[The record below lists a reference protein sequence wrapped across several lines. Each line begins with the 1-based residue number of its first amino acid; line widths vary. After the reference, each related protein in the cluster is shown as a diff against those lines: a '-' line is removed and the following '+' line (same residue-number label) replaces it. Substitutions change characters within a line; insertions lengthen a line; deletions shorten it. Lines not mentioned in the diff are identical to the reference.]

1 MSCQK
6 FSLLLLQLIFLL
18 FFLPFPYPSA
28 VEKCHMWSAKSA
40 AVSSGQCSLVN
51 MVENL
56 NLHFIYLLDHCP
68 LSSICFWEKR
78 LFYFFAPIF
87 TSPLV
92 SYCVK
97 GDEMHP
103 DYLCLFNIFS
113 QRSQLAREIP
123 GSSHLSSGTTT
134 ALCFRLC
141 GEAHVA
147 ALGAKVHYCSF
158 IIHNPKILRY
168 LYYSSQILK
177 DLPSITL
184 NPHFYGLK
192 GVLTGWKRATNLIRI

>member
-1 MSCQK
+1 MIHRSAPLPLTEK
-6 FSLLLLQLIFLL
+6 LNTSLCPVRNFPCCCYNWYLMI
-18 FFLPFPYPSA
+18 FLPFPYPSA
-28 VEKCHMWSAKSA
+28 VEKCNMWSAKSA
-40 AVSSGQCSLVN
+40 AVSSGQCSLVT
-51 MVENL
+51 NL
-56 NLHFIYLLDHCP
+56 NLHYIYLLDHCP

-97 GDEMHP
+97 GDKMHP
-103 DYLCLFNIFS
+103 DYVCLFTTFS
-113 QRSQLAREIP
+113 QRSQLAGEIP
-123 GSSHLSSGTTT
+123 RSSHLSSGTTT

-168 LYYSSQILK
+168 LCHSKMHWISKNLK
-177 DLPSITL
+177 H
-184 NPHFYGLK
+184 N
-192 GVLTGWKRATNLIRI
+192 